1 MNGTSMMA
9 GMGWSGILLM
19 LLLWGGAIALTL
31 WGISSLFPAGRVD
44 VEADALEI
52 LRRRYARSEISRQEF
67 LQASEALRPGQLEYP
82 RHAHQHPGGRGR

>member
-1 MNGTSMMA
+1 MNGASMMA

-52 LRRRYARSEISRQEF
+52 LRKRYARGEISREEF
-67 LQASEALRPGQLEYP
+67 LQASETLRPSELEAP
-82 RHAHQHPGGRGR
+82 RHAHDQPAGRGH